1 MTRLGI
7 SMPGGRSKEDLQIRL
22 RGPKV
27 LSHPRDAHRHSVA
40 NQVLHTHTQLYQV
53 TSPAACKS
61 SFGLWKT
68 FHVTN
73 YNQLSWFNFQTV
85 PSTIITSNHPT
96 KPSSLTLFSV
106 YDEVNV
112 SNPLK
117 KKHRHSQSSS
127 CWCSSQICNAALQ
140 ALATAQLPKALE
152 RATLCGVKPNS
163 WRCDNCLGK

>member
-1 MTRLGI
+1 MWKI
-7 SMPGGRSKEDLQIRL
+7 KGRSSNTSTWSKGFVTSKGRSSSLCGKS
-22 RGPKV
+22 GP
-27 LSHPRDAHRHSVA
+27 A
-40 NQVLHTHTQLYQV
+40 QTQLYQV

-61 SFGLWKT
+61 TFGLWKT
-68 FHVTN
+68 FHITNCN

-85 PSTIITSNHPT
+85 PSKRITSNHPT